1 MCLKYLTNGEHSMV
15 HHPISFFLKRFFVPR
30 TWSVCCDQISDFFL
44 KIWCCMGFCYLPG
57 VVIWQHIHPSSFTW
71 INPLWAF
78 FLLSRKH
85 TPFRCGRCWQPPLC
99 PPTSVRW
106 SNCLTRCLLQMFLKP
121 QVCVE
126 YGNRTREHQS
136 GHQSSYWLR
145 TNVLNLS
152 DLTRTG
158 VTH

>member
-1 MCLKYLTNGEHSMV
+1 MWFLEQEIFLYSEQYNRHIKLLIIKNKILLLCLKYLTNGEHSMV

-78 FLLSRKH
+78 FLLSRKY
-85 TPFRCGRCWQPPLC
+85 TPFRCERCWQSPLC
-99 PPTSVRW
+99 PPTYVRW
-106 SNCLTRCLLQMFLKP
+106 S
-121 QVCVE
+121 
-126 YGNRTREHQS
+126 
-136 GHQSSYWLR
+136 
-145 TNVLNLS
+145 
-152 DLTRTG
+152 
-158 VTH
+158 